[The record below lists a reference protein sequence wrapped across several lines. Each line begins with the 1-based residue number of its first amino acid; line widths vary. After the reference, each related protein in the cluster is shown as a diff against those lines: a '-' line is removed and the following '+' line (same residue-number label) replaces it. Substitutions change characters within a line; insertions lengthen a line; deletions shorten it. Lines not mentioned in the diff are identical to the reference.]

1 MSLLVDIWEHGRRS
15 KMCAGT
21 RAWRFLCWVSA
32 RIRWGFRNTW
42 LCMGRH
48 GSPRVVRSHSLKSWP
63 SCTLD
68 QTSSFLQ
75 SHCAA
80 HRVTLRESRH
90 NAWAALALGIQNN
103 NKGARTDRLDEGVK
117 PQSGYRLDL
126 PPRDRAC

>member
-1 MSLLVDIWEHGRRS
+1 MAEGQKCAQGLARGAFSATIW
-15 KMCAGT
+15 
-21 RAWRFLCWVSA
+21 WD
-32 RIRWGFRNTW
+32 FRNAW

-90 NAWAALALGIQNN
+90 NATAALALGIQNN